1 MASPAR
7 RVTKVVP
14 GKTAFFLC
22 DIQERF
28 RLVIHAYPSVIQT
41 AEKMLK
47 AAKLLDVPVIATE
60 QNPKFSPPKPNPH
73 VPPTALV
80 ALGATVPLPLLDLP
94 SHLRPDWVPLAKT
107 KFSMVVPKIEKQ
119 LEEWGTKSVVLFGI
133 ESHVCVLQTTLDLLE
148 RGIDVHV
155 LADGVSSC
163 NQDEVGIALKRMRD
177 AGALVTTSE
186 SILFQL
192 IDDAAHPAFRSLAG
206 LVKESKDDTKS
217 ALEHLIAGKGF

>member
-1 MASPAR
+1 MAAPAR
-7 RVTKVVP
+7 RVAKVVP

-60 QNPKFSPPKPNPH
+60 QNPKS
-73 VPPTALV
+73 
-80 ALGATVPLPLLDLP
+80 LGATVPLPLLDLP

-206 LVKESKDDTKS
+206 LVKEAKDDTKS

>member
-1 MASPAR
+1 MGTLALAPRLATLCTMASPVR
-7 RVTKVVP
+7 RVAKVVP

-60 QNPKFSPPKPNPH
+60 QNPKSLGQ
-73 VPPTALV
+73 TA
-80 ALGATVPLPLLDLP
+80 PLPLLDLP

-107 KFSMVVPKIEKQ
+107 KFSMMVPQVEQQ
-119 LEEWGTKSVVLFGI
+119 LDEWGTKSVVLFGI

-206 LVKESKDDTKS
+206 LVKESKDTTKS

>member
-1 MASPAR
+1 MGTLALAPRLATLCTMASPVR
-7 RVTKVVP
+7 RVAKVVP

-28 RLVIHAYPSVIQT
+28 CLVIHAYPSVIQT

-60 QNPKFSPPKPNPH
+60 QNPKS
-73 VPPTALV
+73 
-80 ALGATVPLPLLDLP
+80 LGQTVPLPLLDLP

-107 KFSMVVPKIEKQ
+107 KFSMMVPQVEQQ
-119 LEEWGTKSVVLFGI
+119 LDEWGTKSVVLFGI

-206 LVKESKDDTKS
+206 LVKESKDTTKS